1 MRTHSAIRR
10 AVIDVLTDH
19 IGDIVVNDGRPVFLE
34 EDELPVVAVYLT
46 DAAPTSG
53 VLDDD
58 QWQAVLHIEVFLKAS
73 NPDSKLDEWMED
85 KIYPAM
91 QSIPALAGLI
101 ETMSPAGYDYQ
112 RDDEMCLWGSADLTY
127 HLTYSM

>member
-1 MRTHSAIRR
+1 
-10 AVIDVLTDH
+10 
-19 IGDIVVNDGRPVFLE
+19 
-34 EDELPVVAVYLT
+34 
-46 DAAPTSG
+46 
-53 VLDDD
+53 
-58 QWQAVLHIEVFLKAS
+58 VFLKAS

-91 QSIPALAGLI
+91 QSVPALAGLI
-101 ETMSPAGYDYQ
+101 ETMSAAGYDYQ